1 MTEERTTTPAE
12 IDEALSRRI
21 SDALNSE
28 DGIAGDPDLAA
39 ILATDPKASVHA
51 KHLARVGR
59 WLAMWP
65 VETPSEPDFEALA
78 AKIDARLGESFEDD
92 FSLPPEFESETP
104 SRPPTEEG
112 KASIA
117 RIPLRR
123 SPRSTITE
131 LSVIRND
138 PRSSD
143 EEISLETLAIAAAT
157 QPLSQPFTLPK
168 SAELAEKAN
177 DAVAEQPSL
186 EEVVIPMPVAAK
198 PSVRPVSVPPPATK
212 SERPKPAIVPKPRA
226 AEAPQK
232 LAPPSAPK
240 AAPPPTPKLA
250 QPAKP
255 DRSWWPGLLAAAAVG
270 LGAIGVASVTMNQAA
285 PDSEAPLTAPAMAVE
300 MVAPAAAPVAVA
312 PPPMPA
318 PPTTPEIPEPVAA
331 AAPTSGGF
339 PAESADYAVA
349 EGGTAVPARRVRASA
364 PIDHGIGGGGPIAAV
379 REIPRAPAATPA
391 SAPMPARP
399 ATTASTAPTEIAP
412 STPRGAPS
420 RQAASEPSAELSRET
435 VASVM
440 QGLLPEV
447 SSCANGRRGTIP
459 VDVIVQP
466 NGHVTGATVT
476 GSFQGTP
483 EGSCIAR
490 AVRSAQFPAHDGDE
504 PTRFRYPYAL

>member
-28 DGIAGDPDLAA
+28 DGVAGDPDLAA
-39 ILATDPKASVHA
+39 ILAAEPQAAVHA

-92 FSLPPEFESETP
+92 FSLPPEFEGETP

-112 KASIA
+112 KAPIA

-157 QPLSQPFTLPK
+157 QPLSQPFTLPNP
-168 SAELAEKAN
+168 EKAAN
-177 DAVAEQPSL
+177 DVVAEQPSL
-186 EEVVIPMPVAAK
+186 EEVVIPMPAVAAK

-212 SERPKPAIVPKPRA
+212 SERPQPAIVPRPRA
-226 AEAPQK
+226 AGDAPPK
-232 LAPPSAPK
+232 LASPPSPK
-240 AAPPPTPKLA
+240 VAAPTPK
-250 QPAKP
+250 PTPHAKP

-270 LGAIGVASVTMNQAA
+270 LGAIGVASVTLNQRAPA
-285 PDSEAPLTAPAMAVE
+285 PDAPLTAPAMAVE
-300 MVAPAAAPVAVA
+300 MVAPQAAPIAHA
-312 PPPMPA
+312 PAAPSPT
-318 PPTTPEIPEPVAA
+318 PPTTPDVPLAA
-331 AAPTSGGF
+331 AAPTSGGWHT
-339 PAESADYAVA
+339 ESADFAA
-349 EGGTAVPARRVRASA
+349 EGGSPAPAIRARASA
-364 PIDHGIGGGGPIAAV
+364 RIDRGLGGGGPPT
-379 REIPRAPAATPA
+379 EIQGAPRAPAPMAVPP
-391 SAPMPARP
+391 PMPARP
-399 ATTASTAPTEIAP
+399 ATATAEVAP
-412 STPRGAPS
+412 SAPRRAPS
-420 RQAASEPSAELSRET
+420 REAASGPGPELSRET

-440 QGLLPEV
+440 EALVPEI
-447 SSCANGRRGTIP
+447 SSCANGRRGTVP

-466 NGHVTGATVT
+466 SGRVTGATVT

-490 AVRSAQFPAHDGDE
+490 AVRSARFPAHNGDE